1 MHIPGEFGIPLWFDL
16 AATALFAITGA
27 AVAIQRGYDYVGIFA
42 LAFVT
47 GIGGGILRD
56 AVFLQLGTPAAL
68 RDWRYTAAI
77 AVATILA
84 IVFAR
89 RIARVSIENAG
100 FAFVDA
106 VALGMYAAIGVQ
118 KSLDAHV
125 GLLAAVIVGVLNAV
139 GGGVIRDVLA
149 QRPAMLFQPSQIY
162 GLAALAGCLTFVAI
176 VEFAPFEQ
184 SVAGACAVVVTV
196 ALRMLAVRFNWRTRA
211 ITVISSP

>member
-1 MHIPGEFGIPLWFDL
+1 MHVPSEFGIPLWFDL

-27 AVAIQRGYDYVGIFA
+27 AVAIQRGFDYVGIFA

-47 GIGGGILRD
+47 GTGGGILRD

-77 AVATILA
+77 ALA
-84 IVFAR
+84 SV
-89 RIARVSIENAG
+89 IAIAFGRQIAQLSLENAI

-118 KSLDAHV
+118 KSLDVHA

-149 QRPAMLFQPSQIY
+149 QRPAMLFQPSQLY
-162 GLAALAGCLTFVAI
+162 GVAALAGCLSFVAI
-176 VEFAPFEQ
+176 VEFTPFQ
-184 SVAGACAVVVTV
+184 QATAGACAVVVTV
-196 ALRMLAVRFNWRTRA
+196 AMRMLAVRFNWRTRA
-211 ITVISSP
+211 VKLG

>member
-1 MHIPGEFGIPLWFDL
+1 
-16 AATALFAITGA
+16 
-27 AVAIQRGYDYVGIFA
+27 VGIFA

-47 GIGGGILRD
+47 GIGGGTLRD
-56 AVFLQLGTPAAL
+56 AVFLQLGTP
-68 RDWRYTAAI
+68 
-77 AVATILA
+77 
-84 IVFAR
+84 
-89 RIARVSIENAG
+89 
-100 FAFVDA
+100 
-106 VALGMYAAIGVQ
+106 LGMYAAIGVQ

-176 VEFAPFEQ
+176 VEFEPFEQ

>member
-1 MHIPGEFGIPLWFDL
+1 MPTPHEFGIPLWFDL
-16 AATALFAITGA
+16 AATALFAVTGA
-27 AVAIQRGYDYVGIFA
+27 AVGIQRGFDYVGVFA

-68 RDWRYTAAI
+68 RDWRYTAAV
-77 AVATILA
+77 AVATIVA
-84 IVFAR
+84 IAFAP
-89 RIARVSIENAG
+89 RIAKLSLENAT

-118 KSLDAHV
+118 KSLDVHV
-125 GLLAAVIVGVLNAV
+125 GWVAAIIVGVLNAV

-149 QRPAMLFQPSQIY
+149 QRPAMLFQPSQLY
-162 GLAALAGCLTFVAI
+162 GVAALAGCLAFVAI
-176 VEFAPFEQ
+176 DGFTPFQQ

-196 ALRMLAVRFNWRTRA
+196 TVRMLAVRFNWRTRA
-211 ITVISSP
+211 ITVT

>member
-1 MHIPGEFGIPLWFDL
+1 MHVPGEFGIPLWFDL

-27 AVAIQRGYDYVGIFA
+27 AVAIQRGFDYVGIFA

-47 GIGGGILRD
+47 GTGGGILRD

-77 AVATILA
+77 ALA
-84 IVFAR
+84 SV
-89 RIARVSIENAG
+89 IAIAFGRQIAQLSLENAI

-118 KSLDAHV
+118 KSLDVHA

-149 QRPAMLFQPSQIY
+149 QRPAMLFQPSQLY
-162 GLAALAGCLTFVAI
+162 GVAALAGCLSFVAI
-176 VEFAPFEQ
+176 VEFTPFQ
-184 SVAGACAVVVTV
+184 QATAGACAVVVTV
-196 ALRMLAVRFNWRTRA
+196 AMRMLAVRFNWRTRA
-211 ITVISSP
+211 VKLG

>member
-1 MHIPGEFGIPLWFDL
+1 
-16 AATALFAITGA
+16 
-27 AVAIQRGYDYVGIFA
+27 
-42 LAFVT
+42 
-47 GIGGGILRD
+47 
-56 AVFLQLGTPAAL
+56 
-68 RDWRYTAAI
+68 
-77 AVATILA
+77 
-84 IVFAR
+84 
-89 RIARVSIENAG
+89 
-100 FAFVDA
+100 
-106 VALGMYAAIGVQ
+106 MYAAIGVQ

-176 VEFAPFEQ
+176 VEFEPFEQ